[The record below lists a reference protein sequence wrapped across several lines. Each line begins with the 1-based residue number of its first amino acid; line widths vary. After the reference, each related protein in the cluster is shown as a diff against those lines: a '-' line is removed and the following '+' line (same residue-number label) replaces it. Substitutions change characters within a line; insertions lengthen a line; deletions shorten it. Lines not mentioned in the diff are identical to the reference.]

1 MKNYFISI
9 IFLFLIVLI
18 ISYLIFNSLIDKID
32 TKLNNLK
39 INLPSQE
46 IKIKYP
52 EQIENFENNNIQ
64 YNRNNKNNNNDD
76 NDNDEKID
84 SSIDKNFFEN
94 NDIEG
99 FEKLKGDNL
108 KEWENP
114 VKSSHMCYE
123 NHRHMGCNLGVMN
136 YPDPKDLSQM
146 DYNIFILNYPPNM
159 TLQDYIN
166 WLYCFKGKE
175 YQLPYNHLKNLEKLK
190 NGEKLIEKKGILPP
204 PSYKFPPLT
213 SEEYFNKMYNVN
225 NEFDIAAPLNSQT
238 GPMLGYN
245 YNEFSEFSQNG
256 DLYGSSSFLRNCD
269 IDKKKNVKKFHNYIF
284 PKNSNQMEVS
294 KTYDIY
300 RHKNIEI

>member
-18 ISYLIFNSLIDKID
+18 ISYIIFNMIINKID
-32 TKLNNLK
+32 SKLNNIK

-52 EQIENFENNNIQ
+52 EQIENFENNINIVE
-64 YNRNNKNNNNDD
+64 NKNYNND
-76 NDNDEKID
+76 NNEEQID
-84 SSIDKNFFEN
+84 SSIDKDFFQN
-94 NDIEG
+94 NNVEG
-99 FEKLKGDNL
+99 FEKIKNDDLKD
-108 KEWENP
+108 WENP
-114 VKSSHMCYE
+114 VKCSHMCFE
-123 NHRHMGCNLGVMN
+123 NHKHYKCNLGVMN

-146 DYNIFILNYPPNM
+146 DYNIFTLNYPPNM

-166 WLYCFKGKE
+166 WLYCFCGKE

-190 NGEKLIEKKGILPP
+190 SGEKLIEKKGVLPP

-213 SEEYFNKMYNVN
+213 SEEYFKKMYNAN

-245 YNEFSEFSQNG
+245 YNEFSEFSQND
-256 DLYGSSSFLRNCD
+256 DLYGSSSYIRNCD
-269 IDKKKNVKKFHNYIF
+269 IKEKKNAKNLHNYIF
-284 PKNSNQMEVS
+284 PKNSNQMQVTKE
-294 KTYDIY
+294 YDIY
-300 RHKNIEI
+300 RHKNVEI